1 MGRSMSKLKA
11 FLIAASFSSAVFAA
25 KPAAPVSPPAAP
37 ATESTVAPANPLA
50 HTEGAVPLTKAD
62 VDGWLDGYLPYA
74 LRTADIPGAV
84 VTVVKDGQL
93 LTARGYG
100 YADVEKKTPVDPE
113 RTLFRPGSVTKL
125 VTWTAVM
132 QLVEQGKLD
141 LDKDVNTYLDFK
153 IPDYDGK
160 PITLRQIMTHTA
172 GFEEAIKGL
181 IFSDPA
187 HLLPLGDYLK
197 RWTPKRVFAPG
208 TTPAYSNWATSLAG
222 YVVERVSGEKFDDY
236 CDKHIF
242 APLGMTN
249 STMRQPLPA
258 ALTGQMA
265 SGYKPGQGAGKF
277 EIVGPAPAG
286 SLSSTGTDMAK
297 FMIANL
303 DGGKGLLSPETA
315 AMMHNSPLDKVDP
328 ASLLPPLNRME
339 LGYFE
344 TNVNGREV
352 IGHLG
357 DTEFFHTSLH
367 LLMKEGVGVYF
378 SFNSGGREGQVQTLR
393 WSLFEDFA
401 DRYFPATT
409 AAAAPIDEKTAAE
422 HAAQMV
428 GNWQVSRTAFSN
440 PIAVLQLIS
449 QTKVG
454 LTPKGGLL
462 IPEILGANK
471 LPREWEEIAPFV
483 WREKGGHDLLAAKVK
498 DGKVVRWSFG
508 LLGPF
513 MVFDRVPAHRSSSWI
528 MPAACVGLGVL
539 LLTVLFWPIG
549 WFARRKY
556 RAAIPLAGTALRA
569 YKWTRWASLAVVL
582 VLVGWMAIIGALF
595 ANLENTAGA
604 FDALMMVL
612 QVVGLITFIGAALI
626 SGWNAWLTWRDGRKW
641 TAKLWN
647 SLLAVSACVIL
658 YVAFTFKLLSM
669 TVNY

>member
-11 FLIAASFSSAVFAA
+11 FLIAASFSSAAFAA
-25 KPAAPVSPPAAP
+25 KPTVPVSPPAAP

-62 VDGWLDGYLPYA
+62 VDNWLDGYLPYA

-93 LTARGYG
+93 LTARGFG

-125 VTWTAVM
+125 ITWTAVM
-132 QLVEQGKLD
+132 QQVEQGKLD

-197 RWTPKRVFAPG
+197 RWTPQRVFAPG

-222 YVVERVSGEKFDDY
+222 YAVERVSGETFDDY

-258 ALTGQMA
+258 AMTGQMA
-265 SGYKPGQGAGKF
+265 SGYKPGQDDPGKF

-303 DGGKGLLSPETA
+303 DGGKGLLSPEIA

-393 WSLFEDFA
+393 WSMFEDFA

-422 HAAQMV
+422 HAALMV

-513 MVFDRVPAHRSSSWI
+513 MVFDRVPAH
-528 MPAACVGLGVL
+528 
-539 LLTVLFWPIG
+539 
-549 WFARRKY
+549 
-556 RAAIPLAGTALRA
+556 
-569 YKWTRWASLAVVL
+569 
-582 VLVGWMAIIGALF
+582 
-595 ANLENTAGA
+595 
-604 FDALMMVL
+604 
-612 QVVGLITFIGAALI
+612 
-626 SGWNAWLTWRDGRKW
+626 
-641 TAKLWN
+641 
-647 SLLAVSACVIL
+647 
-658 YVAFTFKLLSM
+658 
-669 TVNY
+669 

>member
-1 MGRSMSKLKA
+1 MSKLKA
-11 FLIAASFSSAVFAA
+11 LLLICGICSVVIAAE
-25 KPAAPVSPPAAP
+25 PTPPLSPPATP
-37 ATESTVAPANPLA
+37 AGESTEVPTQGEAG
-50 HTEGAVPLTKAD
+50 GAVPLTKSD
-62 VDGWLDGYLPYA
+62 VDTWLDGFLPYA

-93 LTARGYG
+93 LTARGFG
-100 YADVEKKTPVDPE
+100 YADREKRTPVDPD
-113 RTLFRPGSVTKL
+113 RTLFRPGSVSKL
-125 VTWTAVM
+125 ITWTAAM

-141 LDKDVNTYLDFK
+141 LDKDINTYLDFR

-160 PITLRQIMTHTA
+160 PITLRQVMTHTA

-197 RWTPKRVFAPG
+197 RWIPERVFAPG
-208 TTPAYSNWATSLAG
+208 TTPAYSNWATALTG
-222 YVVERVSGEKFDDY
+222 YLVERVSGESFDDY

-242 APLGMTN
+242 APLGMNN

-258 ALTGQMA
+258 AMAGQMA
-265 SGYKPGQGAGKF
+265 SGYKHGQEEAGKF

-303 DGGKGLLSPETA
+303 DGGRGLLSPETA
-315 AMMHNSPLDKVDP
+315 AMMHDSPLDKVDP
-328 ASLLPPLNRME
+328 ASLLPPLNRMH

-344 TNVNGREV
+344 TNVNGRKV

-401 DRYFPATT
+401 DRYFPAAT
-409 AAAAPIDEKTAAE
+409 AAPTPIDAKTAAE
-422 HAAQMV
+422 HAALMA
-428 GNWQVSRTAFSN
+428 GNWQVSRTAFSS
-440 PIAVLQLIS
+440 PLAILQLIG
-449 QTKVG
+449 QTKVAVG
-454 LTPKGGLL
+454 PKGELVV
-462 IPEILGANK
+462 PEVLGANK
-471 LPREWEEIAPFV
+471 LPRQWEEIAPFV

-498 DGKVVRWSFG
+498 DGQVVRWSFG

-513 MVFDRVPAHRSSSWI
+513 MVFDRVPAHRSSAWLL
-528 MPAACVGLGVL
+528 PAASVGLGVL

-556 RAAIPLAGTALRA
+556 RAAFPLAGSALRA
-569 YKWTRWASLAVVL
+569 YKWTRWASLAVLL
-582 VLVGWMAIIGALF
+582 VLAGWMVVIGALF

-604 FDALMMVL
+604 FDAFMMVL
-612 QVVGLITFIGAALI
+612 QVAGLVAFIAAVVIT
-626 SGWNAWLTWRDGRKW
+626 GWNAWLTWRDGRKW
-641 TAKLWN
+641 TAKTWN
-647 SLLAVSACVIL
+647 TLIAASSLVLL
-658 YVAFTFKLLSM
+658 YVAFTFNLVSM

>member
-1 MGRSMSKLKA
+1 MGTGMSKLKA
-11 FLIAASFSSAVFAA
+11 LLLIAGFSAA
-25 KPAAPVSPPAAP
+25 ALAAEPTVPLSPPATP
-37 ATESTVAPANPLA
+37 ATESTTAPTTPQANS
-50 HTEGAVPLTKAD
+50 AVPLTKAD
-62 VDGWLDGYLPYA
+62 VDVWLDGYLPYA
-74 LRTADIPGAV
+74 LRTADIPGV
-84 VTVVKDGQL
+84 VITVVKDGQI
-93 LTARGYG
+93 LTARGFG
-100 YADVEKKTPVDPE
+100 YADREKRTPVDPD
-113 RTLFRPGSVTKL
+113 RTLFRPGSVSKL
-125 VTWTAVM
+125 ITWTAVM
-132 QLVEQGKLD
+132 QMVEQGKLD

-153 IPDYDGK
+153 IPEYDGK

-172 GFEEAIKGL
+172 GFEEAIKNL

-187 HLLPLGDYLK
+187 HMQSLGDYLK

-208 TTPAYSNWATSLAG
+208 TTPAYSNWATALAG
-222 YVVERVSGEKFDDY
+222 YLVERVSGETFDDY

-249 STMRQPLPA
+249 STMRQPLPE
-258 ALTGQMA
+258 ALTSQMA
-265 SGYKPGQGAGKF
+265 GGYKPGQDAGKF

-303 DGGKGLLSPETA
+303 DGGKGLLSPATA
-315 AMMHNSPLDKVDP
+315 EMMHNSPLDKVDP

-344 TNVNGREV
+344 TNINGREV

-357 DTEFFHTSLH
+357 DTDFFHTSLH

-378 SFNSGGREGQVQTLR
+378 SFNSGGKDGIVQTLR
-393 WSLFEDFA
+393 WSLFQDFA

-409 AAAAPIDEKTAAE
+409 ADAKPIDDKTAAE
-422 HAAQMV
+422 HAAMMA

-440 PIAVLQLIS
+440 PIAILQLIS
-449 QTKVG
+449 QTKVVVG
-454 LTPKGGLL
+454 PKGLL
-462 IPEILGANK
+462 IPDLLSANNQ
-471 LPREWEEIAPFV
+471 PREWEEIAPFV

-513 MVFDRVPAHRSSSWI
+513 MVFDRVPASRSSSWLL
-528 MPAACVGLGVL
+528 PAASVALGVL
-539 LLTVLFWPIG
+539 FLTVLFWPIG

-556 RAAIPLAGTALRA
+556 RAAFPLSGPALRG
-569 YKWTRWASLAVVL
+569 YKWTRWATLAVVL
-582 VLVGWMAIIGALF
+582 VLIGWMAIIGALF

-604 FDALMMVL
+604 FDAFMMIL
-612 QVVGLITFIGAALI
+612 QVVGLVVFVGAVAIT
-626 SGWNAWLTWRDGRKW
+626 GWNAWLTWKDGRKW
-641 TAKLWN
+641 TAKTWN
-647 SLLAVSACVIL
+647 TLIAVSSLVLL
-658 YVAFTFKLLSM
+658 YVAFSFKLLSM

>member
-1 MGRSMSKLKA
+1 MGGAMSKLKA
-11 FLIAASFSSAVFAA
+11 LLLISGFCSAVFAA
-25 KPAAPVSPPAAP
+25 DPPVPLSPPATP
-37 ATESTVAPANPLA
+37 AAASTTPANPQDQA
-50 HTEGAVPLTKAD
+50 KGAVPLTKVD
-62 VDGWLDGYLPYA
+62 VDTWLDGFLPYS
-74 LRTADIPGAV
+74 LSTADIPGAV
-84 VTVVKDGQL
+84 VTIVKDGQI
-93 LTARGYG
+93 LTARGFG
-100 YADVEKKTPVDPE
+100 FADREKRTPVDPD
-113 RTLFRPGSVTKL
+113 RTLFRPGSVSKL
-125 VTWTAVM
+125 ITWTAAM

-160 PITLRQIMTHTA
+160 PITLRQVMTHTA
-172 GFEEAIKGL
+172 GFEEAIKDI

-208 TTPAYSNWATSLAG
+208 TTPAYSNWATALAG
-222 YVVERVSGEKFDDY
+222 YMVERVSGESFDDY

-242 APLGMTN
+242 APLGMTH

-258 ALTGQMA
+258 TLAGQMA
-265 SGYKPGQGAGKF
+265 SGYKPGKEAGKF

-303 DGGKGLLSPETA
+303 DQGKGLLSPETA
-315 AMMHNSPLDKVDP
+315 AMMHDSPLDKVDP

-344 TNVNGREV
+344 TNINGREV

-367 LLMKEGVGVYF
+367 LLMKENVGVYF
-378 SFNSGGREGQVQTLR
+378 SFNSGGREGIVQTLR
-393 WSLFEDFA
+393 WSLFQDFA

-409 AAAAPIDEKTAAE
+409 AAATPIDEKTAAE
-422 HAAQMV
+422 HAALMA

-440 PIAVLQLIS
+440 PIAILQLVS
-449 QTKVG
+449 QTKVAVG
-454 LTPKGGLL
+454 PKGLL
-462 IPEILGANK
+462 IPELLSANNQ
-471 LPREWEEIAPFV
+471 PRQWEEIAPFV

-498 DGKVVRWSFG
+498 DGQVVRWSFG

-513 MVFDRVPAHRSSSWI
+513 MVFDRVPAHRSSSWLL
-528 MPAACVGLGVL
+528 PAASVAIGVL

-556 RAAIPLAGTALRA
+556 RATFPLAGTSLRG
-569 YKWTRWASLAVVL
+569 YKWTRWTSLAVVL

-604 FDALMMVL
+604 FDTFMLVL
-612 QVVGLITFIGAALI
+612 QVVGLIAFVAA
-626 SGWNAWLTWRDGRKW
+626 
-641 TAKLWN
+641 
-647 SLLAVSACVIL
+647 
-658 YVAFTFKLLSM
+658 
-669 TVNY
+669 

>member
-1 MGRSMSKLKA
+1 MSKLKA
-11 FLIAASFSSAVFAA
+11 LLLVVGFSAATFAA
-25 KPAAPVSPPAAP
+25 EPTVPLSPPATP
-37 ATESTVAPANPLA
+37 ATDSTTTPTIPDSQDSS
-50 HTEGAVPLTKAD
+50 AVPLTKSD
-62 VDGWLDGYLPYA
+62 VDVWLDGYVPYA
-74 LRTADIPGAV
+74 LRTADIPGVV
-84 VTVVKDGQL
+84 VTIVKDGQI
-93 LTARGYG
+93 LTARGFG
-100 YADVEKKTPVDPE
+100 YADRAKRTPVDPD
-113 RTLFRPGSVTKL
+113 RTLFRPGSVSKL
-125 VTWTAVM
+125 ITWTAAM

-141 LDKDVNTYLDFK
+141 LDKDINTYLDFK

-160 PITLRQIMTHTA
+160 PITLRQLMTHTA

-197 RWTPKRVFAPG
+197 RWTPERVFAPG
-208 TTPAYSNWATSLAG
+208 TTPAYSNWGTALTG
-222 YVVERVSGEKFDDY
+222 YVVERVSGETFDDY

-249 STMRQPLPA
+249 STMRQPLPKE
-258 ALTGQMA
+258 LEGQMA
-265 SGYKPGQGAGKF
+265 SGYKPGQDEAGKF

-367 LLMKEGVGVYF
+367 LLMNEDVGVYF

-393 WSLFEDFA
+393 WSMFEDFA

-409 AAAAPIDEKTAAE
+409 PAAAPIDEKTAAE
-422 HAAQMV
+422 HAAMMA

-440 PIAVLQLIS
+440 PIAILQLVG
-449 QTKVG
+449 QTKVAVG
-454 LTPKGGLL
+454 PKGLL
-462 IPEILGANK
+462 IPELLGANK

-483 WREKGGHDLLAAKVK
+483 WREKGGHDLLAAKVEN
-498 DGKVVRWSFG
+498 GQVVRWSFG

-513 MVFDRVPAHRSSSWI
+513 MVFDRVPGHRSSSWLL
-528 MPAACVGLGVL
+528 PAASVAIGVL
-539 LLTVLFWPIG
+539 FLTVLFWPIG

-556 RAAIPLAGTALRA
+556 RAAFPLAGTPLRA
-569 YKWTRWASLAVVL
+569 YKWTRWSSLAVVL

-604 FDALMMVL
+604 FDTFMMVL
-612 QVVGLITFIGAALI
+612 QVVGLVVFVAAVAITGY
-626 SGWNAWLTWRDGRKW
+626 NAWLTWRDGRKW
-641 TAKLWN
+641 TAKTWN
-647 SLLAVSACVIL
+647 TLIALSSCVLL
-658 YVAFTFKLLSM
+658 YVAVTFKLVSM

>member
-1 MGRSMSKLKA
+1 MSKLKA
-11 FLIAASFSSAVFAA
+11 LLLVVGFSAATFAA
-25 KPAAPVSPPAAP
+25 DPTVPLSPPATP
-37 ATESTVAPANPLA
+37 ATDSTTAPTTPDASNSS
-50 HTEGAVPLTKAD
+50 GVPLTKAD
-62 VDGWLDGYLPYA
+62 VDVWLDGYVPYA
-74 LRTADIPGAV
+74 LRTADIPGV
-84 VTVVKDGQL
+84 VITIVKDGQI
-93 LTARGYG
+93 LTARGFG
-100 YADVEKKTPVDPE
+100 YADREKRTAVDPD
-113 RTLFRPGSVTKL
+113 RTLFRPGSVSKL
-125 VTWTAVM
+125 ITWTAVM
-132 QLVEQGKLD
+132 QMVEQGKLD

-153 IPDYDGK
+153 IPEYEGK
-160 PITLRQIMTHTA
+160 PITLRQVMTHTA
-172 GFEEAIKGL
+172 GFEEAIKNL

-187 HLLPLGDYLK
+187 HMQPLGDYLK

-208 TTPAYSNWATSLAG
+208 TTPAYSNWATALAG
-222 YVVERVSGEKFDDY
+222 YLVERVSGETFDDY

-249 STMRQPLPA
+249 STMRQPLPE
-258 ALTGQMA
+258 ALTSQMA
-265 SGYKPGQGAGKF
+265 GGYKPGQDAGKF

-303 DGGKGLLSPETA
+303 DHGKGLLSPETA
-315 AMMHNSPLDKVDP
+315 AMMHDSPLDKVDP
-328 ASLLPPLNRME
+328 DSLLPPLNRME

-344 TNVNGREV
+344 TNINGREV

-378 SFNSGGREGQVQTLR
+378 SFNSGGREGIVQTLR
-393 WSLFEDFA
+393 WSLFQDFA

-422 HAAQMV
+422 HAAMMA

-440 PIAVLQLIS
+440 PIAILQLIG
-449 QTKVG
+449 QTKVAVG
-454 LTPKGGLL
+454 PKGLL
-462 IPEILGANK
+462 IPELLGANN

-498 DGKVVRWSFG
+498 DGQVVRWSFG

-513 MVFDRVPAHRSSSWI
+513 MVFDRVPASRSSSWLL
-528 MPAACVGLGVL
+528 PAASVAIGVL
-539 LLTVLFWPIG
+539 FLTVLFWPIG

-556 RAAIPLAGTALRA
+556 RAAFPLSGTALRG
-569 YKWTRWASLAVVL
+569 YKWTRWATLAVVL
-582 VLVGWMAIIGALF
+582 VLIGWMAIIGALF

-604 FDALMMVL
+604 FDAFMLIL
-612 QVVGLITFIGAALI
+612 QVVGLIAFIAAVVI
-626 SGWNAWLTWRDGRKW
+626 TGWNAWLTWRDGRKW
-641 TAKLWN
+641 TAKTWN
-647 SLLAVSACVIL
+647 TLIALSSCVLL
-658 YVAFTFKLLSM
+658 YVAVSFKLVSM

>member
-1 MGRSMSKLKA
+1 MSKLKA
-11 FLIAASFSSAVFAA
+11 LILIAAGFSSAAFTADPTV
-25 KPAAPVSPPAAP
+25 PLSPPP
-37 ATESTVAPANPLA
+37 TTESPASPVIPQGQVG
-50 HTEGAVPLTKAD
+50 GAVPLTKAD
-62 VDGWLDGYLPYA
+62 VDVWLDGYLPYA

-93 LTARGYG
+93 LTARGFG
-100 YADVEKKTPVDPE
+100 YADREKRTPVDPD
-113 RTLFRPGSVTKL
+113 RTLFRPGSVSKL
-125 VTWTAVM
+125 ITWTAAM

-141 LDKDVNTYLDFK
+141 LDKDINTYLDFK

-160 PITLRQIMTHTA
+160 PITLRQMMTHTA

-208 TTPAYSNWATSLAG
+208 TTPAYSNWATALTG
-222 YVVERVSGEKFDDY
+222 YVVERVSGETFDDY

-249 STMRQPLPA
+249 STMRQPLPK
-258 ALTGQMA
+258 ALEGQMA
-265 SGYKPGQGAGKF
+265 SGYKPGADAGKF

-286 SLSSTGTDMAK
+286 SLTSTGTDMAK

-303 DGGKGLLSPETA
+303 DGGKGLMSPETA

-339 LGYFE
+339 LGFFE

-367 LLMKEGVGVYF
+367 LLMKENVGVYF
-378 SFNSGGREGQVQTLR
+378 SFNSGGREGQVQTVR

-409 AAAAPIDEKTAAE
+409 APAAPIDAKTAAE
-422 HAAQMV
+422 HAALMA
-428 GNWQVSRTAFSN
+428 GNWQVSRTAFSS
-440 PIAVLQLIS
+440 PLAVLQLIG
-449 QTKVG
+449 QTKVAVA
-454 LTPKGGLL
+454 PKGLL
-462 IPEILGANK
+462 IPDLLGTNK

-483 WREKGGHDLLAAKVK
+483 WREKGGHDLLAAKLK

-513 MVFDRVPAHRSSSWI
+513 MVYDRVPAHRSSSWLV
-528 MPAACVGLGVL
+528 PASSIGVVVL

-556 RAAIPLAGTALRA
+556 RAAFPLAGTALRA

-604 FDALMMVL
+604 FDTFMMVL
-612 QVVGLITFIGAALI
+612 QVVGLIAFIAAAVI
-626 SGWNAWLTWRDGRKW
+626 TGWNAWLTWRDGRKW
-641 TAKLWN
+641 TAKTWN
-647 SLLAVSACVIL
+647 TLLAVSACVLL
-658 YVAFTFKLLSM
+658 YVAFTFNLVSM
-669 TVNY
+669 TANY

>member
-1 MGRSMSKLKA
+1 MSKLKA
-11 FLIAASFSSAVFAA
+11 LLLIAGFSSMVFAA
-25 KPAAPVSPPAAP
+25 DPPAPLSPPAT
-37 ATESTVAPANPLA
+37 ATGITATPANPPEQD
-50 HTEGAVPLTKAD
+50 HGAVPLTKAD
-62 VDGWLDGYLPYA
+62 VDVWLDGYLPYA
-74 LRTADIPGAV
+74 LRTADIPGVV

-93 LTARGYG
+93 LTARGFG
-100 YADVEKKTPVDPE
+100 YADSEKRTPVDPE
-113 RTLFRPGSVTKL
+113 RTLFRPGSVSKL
-125 VTWTAVM
+125 ITWTAVM
-132 QLVEQGKLD
+132 QMVEQGKLD

-153 IPDYDGK
+153 IPEYDGK

-172 GFEEAIKGL
+172 GFEEAIKNL

-187 HLLPLGDYLK
+187 HLQSLGDYLK

-208 TTPAYSNWATSLAG
+208 TTPAYSNWATALAG
-222 YVVERVSGEKFDDY
+222 YMVERVSGESFDDY

-242 APLGMTN
+242 APLGMTH

-258 ALTGQMA
+258 ALAGQMA
-265 SGYKPGQGAGKF
+265 SGYKPGKEAGKF

-303 DGGKGLLSPETA
+303 DQGKGLLSPETA
-315 AMMHNSPLDKVDP
+315 AMMHDSPLDKVDP

-344 TNVNGREV
+344 TNINGREV

-367 LLMKEGVGVYF
+367 LLMKENVGVYF
-378 SFNSGGREGQVQTLR
+378 SFNSGGREGIVQTLR
-393 WSLFEDFA
+393 WSLFQDFA
-401 DRYFPATT
+401 DRYFPAAT
-409 AAAAPIDEKTAAE
+409 ADAAPIDEKTAAE
-422 HAAQMV
+422 HAALMA

-449 QTKVG
+449 QTKVTVG
-454 LTPKGGLL
+454 PKGLL
-462 IPEILGANK
+462 IPELLSANNQ
-471 LPREWEEIAPFV
+471 PREWEEIAPFV
-483 WREKGGHDLLAAKVK
+483 WREKGGHDLLAAKVEN
-498 DGKVVRWSFG
+498 GQVVRWSFG

-513 MVFDRVPAHRSSSWI
+513 MVFDRVPASRSSSWLL
-528 MPAACVGLGVL
+528 PAASVAIGVL
-539 LLTVLFWPIG
+539 FLTVLFWPIG

-556 RAAIPLAGTALRA
+556 RAAFPLSGTVLRG

-604 FDALMMVL
+604 FDAFMMIL
-612 QVVGLITFIGAALI
+612 EVVGLVAFIGAVVI
-626 SGWNAWLTWRDGRKW
+626 TGWNAWLTWKDGRKW
-641 TAKLWN
+641 TAKIWN
-647 SLLAVSACVIL
+647 TLIALSSVVLL
-658 YVAFTFKLLSM
+658 YVAFAFKLLSM
-669 TVNY
+669 TANY

>member
-1 MGRSMSKLKA
+1 MSKLKA
-11 FLIAASFSSAVFAA
+11 LLLICGICSVAIAAD
-25 KPAAPVSPPAAP
+25 PTPPLSPPATPTA
-37 ATESTVAPANPLA
+37 ESTDVPTQGDAS
-50 HTEGAVPLTKAD
+50 GAVPLTKSD
-62 VDGWLDGYLPYA
+62 VDTWLDGFLPYA

-93 LTARGYG
+93 LTARGFG
-100 YADVEKKTPVDPE
+100 HADREKRTPVDPD
-113 RTLFRPGSVTKL
+113 RTLFRPGSVSKL
-125 VTWTAVM
+125 ITWTAVM
-132 QLVEQGKLD
+132 QQVEQGKLD
-141 LDKDVNTYLDFK
+141 LDKDINTYLDFK

-160 PITLRQIMTHTA
+160 PITLRQVMTHTA
-172 GFEEAIKGL
+172 GFEEAIKSL

-187 HLLPLGDYLK
+187 HLVPLGDYLK
-197 RWTPKRVFAPG
+197 RWIPERVFAPG
-208 TTPAYSNWATSLAG
+208 TTPAYSNWATALAG
-222 YVVERVSGEKFDDY
+222 YVVERVSGESFDDY

-258 ALTGQMA
+258 ELAGQMA
-265 SGYKPGQGAGKF
+265 SGYKHGQEEPGKF

-303 DGGKGLLSPETA
+303 DGGRGLLSPETA
-315 AMMHNSPLDKVDP
+315 AMMHDSPLDKVDP
-328 ASLLPPLNRME
+328 ASLLPPLNRMH

-344 TNVNGREV
+344 TNVNGRKV

-409 AAAAPIDEKTAAE
+409 AAPTPIDAKTAAE
-422 HAAQMV
+422 HAALMA
-428 GNWQVSRTAFSN
+428 GNWQVSRTAFSS
-440 PIAVLQLIS
+440 PLAILQLIG
-449 QTKVG
+449 QTKVAVG
-454 LTPKGGLL
+454 PKGELVV
-462 IPEILGANK
+462 PEVLGANK
-471 LPREWEEIAPFV
+471 LPRQWEEIAPFV

-498 DGKVVRWSFG
+498 DGQVVRWSFG

-513 MVFDRVPAHRSSSWI
+513 MVFDRVPAHRSSAWLL
-528 MPAACVGLGVL
+528 PAASVGLGVL

-556 RAAIPLAGTALRA
+556 RAAFPLAGSALRA
-569 YKWTRWASLAVVL
+569 YKWTRWASLAVLL
-582 VLVGWMAIIGALF
+582 VLAGWMVVIGALF

-604 FDALMMVL
+604 FDAFMMVL
-612 QVVGLITFIGAALI
+612 QVAGLVAFIAAVVIT
-626 SGWNAWLTWRDGRKW
+626 GWNAWLTWRDGRKW
-641 TAKLWN
+641 TAKTWN
-647 SLLAVSACVIL
+647 TLIAASSLVLL
-658 YVAFTFKLLSM
+658 YVAFTFNLVSM

>member
-1 MGRSMSKLKA
+1 MSKLKA
-11 FLIAASFSSAVFAA
+11 LVLIAAGFSVGAFAA
-25 KPAAPVSPPAAP
+25 EPTAPLSPPATP
-37 ATESTVAPANPLA
+37 TKGSVAVPTP
-50 HTEGAVPLTKAD
+50 EGEASGAKPLTKAD
-62 VDGWLDGYLPYA
+62 VDVWLDGYLPYA
-74 LRTADIPGAV
+74 LRTADIPGVV
-84 VTVVKDGQL
+84 VTIVKDGQL
-93 LTARGYG
+93 LTARGFG
-100 YADVEKKTPVDPE
+100 YADREKRTPVDPDS
-113 RTLFRPGSVTKL
+113 TLFRPGSVSKL
-125 VTWTAVM
+125 ITWTAAM

-141 LDKDVNTYLDFK
+141 LDKDINTYLDFK

-160 PITLRQIMTHTA
+160 PITLRQVMTHTA
-172 GFEEAIKGL
+172 GFEEAIKLL

-187 HLLPLGDYLK
+187 HMVPLGDYLK

-208 TTPAYSNWATSLAG
+208 TTPAYSNWATALTG
-222 YVVERVSGEKFDDY
+222 YVVERVSGESFDDY

-258 ALTGQMA
+258 EMAGQMA
-265 SGYKPGQGAGKF
+265 SGYKPGEDAAGKF

-303 DGGKGLLSPETA
+303 DQGKGLLSPEFA

-367 LLMKEGVGVYF
+367 LLMNEGVGVYF

-409 AAAAPIDEKTAAE
+409 PAAAPIDEKTAAE
-422 HAAQMV
+422 HAALMV

-440 PIAVLQLIS
+440 PIAVLQLIG
-449 QTKVG
+449 QTKVTLG
-454 LTPKGGLL
+454 AKGELL
-462 IPEILGANK
+462 IPELLAANK
-471 LPREWEEIAPFV
+471 LPRQWEEIAPFV
-483 WREKGGHDLLAAKVK
+483 WREKGGHDLLAAKVEN
-498 DGKVVRWSFG
+498 GQVVRWSFG

-513 MVFDRVPAHRSSSWI
+513 MVFDRVPAHRSSAWLL
-528 MPAACVGLGVL
+528 PAASVAIGVL
-539 LLTVLFWPIG
+539 FLTLLFWPIG

-556 RAAIPLAGTALRA
+556 RATFPLAGTALRA

-582 VLVGWMAIIGALF
+582 VLVGWMVIIGALF
-595 ANLENTAGA
+595 ANLENTSGT
-604 FDALMMVL
+604 FDAFMLVL
-612 QVVGLITFIGAALI
+612 QVVGLIAFIAAVVI
-626 SGWNAWLTWRDGRKW
+626 AGWNAWLTWRGGRRW
-641 TAKLWN
+641 TAKVWN
-647 SLLAVSACVIL
+647 TLIALSACVVL

>member
-1 MGRSMSKLKA
+1 MSKLKA
-11 FLIAASFSSAVFAA
+11 LLLIAGFSSMVFAA
-25 KPAAPVSPPAAP
+25 DPPAPLSPPAT
-37 ATESTVAPANPLA
+37 ATGTTATPTNPPEQD
-50 HTEGAVPLTKAD
+50 HGAVPLTKAD
-62 VDGWLDGYLPYA
+62 VDVWLDGYLPYA
-74 LRTADIPGAV
+74 LRTADIPGVV

-93 LTARGYG
+93 LTARGFG
-100 YADVEKKTPVDPE
+100 YADSEKRTPVDPD
-113 RTLFRPGSVTKL
+113 RTLFRPGSVSKL
-125 VTWTAVM
+125 ITWTAVM
-132 QLVEQGKLD
+132 QQVEQGKLD

-172 GFEEAIKGL
+172 GFEEAIKNL

-187 HLLPLGDYLK
+187 HMQSLGDYLK

-208 TTPAYSNWATSLAG
+208 TTPAYSNWATALAG
-222 YVVERVSGEKFDDY
+222 YMVERVSGESFDDY

-242 APLGMTN
+242 APLGMTH
-249 STMRQPLPA
+249 STMRQPLPEA
-258 ALTGQMA
+258 FKGQMA
-265 SGYKPGQGAGKF
+265 SGYKPGKEAGKF

-297 FMIANL
+297 FMLSSL
-303 DGGKGLLSPETA
+303 DHGKGVLSPETA
-315 AMMHNSPLDKVDP
+315 AMMFNSPLDKVNP

-344 TNVNGREV
+344 TNINGREV

-367 LLMKEGVGVYF
+367 LLMNENVGVYF
-378 SFNSGGREGQVQTLR
+378 SFNSGGREGIVQTLR
-393 WSLFEDFA
+393 WSLFQDFA
-401 DRYFPATT
+401 DRYFPAT
-409 AAAAPIDEKTAAE
+409 APAAAPIDEKTAAE
-422 HAAQMV
+422 HAALMA

-449 QTKVG
+449 QTKVAVG
-454 LTPKGGLL
+454 PKGLL
-462 IPEILGANK
+462 IPELLSANNQ
-471 LPREWEEIAPFV
+471 PRQWEEIAPFV
-483 WREKGGHDLLAAKVK
+483 WREKGGHDLLAAKVEN
-498 DGKVVRWSFG
+498 GQVVRWSFG

-513 MVFDRVPAHRSSSWI
+513 MVFDRVPASRSSSWLL
-528 MPAACVGLGVL
+528 PAASVAFGVL

-549 WFARRKY
+549 WFVRRKY
-556 RAAIPLAGTALRA
+556 RATFPLSGTALRG

-604 FDALMMVL
+604 FDAFMLIL
-612 QVVGLITFIGAALI
+612 QVVGLIAFLAAI
-626 SGWNAWLTWRDGRKW
+626 AITGWNAWLTWREGRKW
-641 TAKLWN
+641 TAKTWN
-647 SLLAVSACVIL
+647 TLIAVSSCVLL
-658 YVAFTFKLLSM
+658 YVAFTFKLVSM